1 MQLSLFFAFLP
12 LVLASPSATVKAKRS
27 SPAPLLVPRG
37 EVVARDSYIV
47 KFNDDISS
55 SVVDEAVRQVPG
67 DVQRIYGDVFKG
79 FVGTLDEKTL
89 SSLRNRPEVG
99 NSASGTQTK
108 YQC

>member
-47 KFNDDISS
+47 KFNDDVSS
-55 SVVDEAVRQVPG
+55 SV
-67 DVQRIYGDVFKG
+67 
-79 FVGTLDEKTL
+79 VGTLDEKTL